1 MADDSHAHSDTPH
14 RVRGIFREE
23 FALWVGIASTL
34 VLLTVGSPWL
44 KHLDSPIL
52 FTLLFAWVFGI
63 MLWLAFGVV
72 RHADC
77 LAIKLGEPY
86 GTLILTLSVISIEVV
101 MITAVMLTGGEN
113 PELARDT
120 MFSVLMIVLNGM
132 LGVTLLVGGW
142 KHREQVYNLQGA
154 NTYLAVIIPLAGL
167 GLVLPRLT
175 DSEPGGVPSVLMEIF
190 LAVVSIVLYAIF
202 LTMQSGRHRNY
213 FQQPALPKTVDG
225 QKSHDAPGGH
235 DDHGNLVIRSTAY
248 HVIFLFLTML
258 PIVLLSKKM
267 ALLVDHG
274 ISALHAPQALGGFL
288 VAILVL
294 SPEGM
299 GAIKSALANRLQR
312 TVNIA
317 LGSALATIGLTI
329 PAVLIVSLTTHKTV
343 ELGLEMPEIL
353 LLALS
358 IGVAVVNFA
367 GTRTNL
373 LQGAIHLVLF
383 FAYLLLIFD

>member
-1 MADDSHAHSDTPH
+1 MAEHAHSPSTPK
-14 RVRGIFREE
+14 RSIFREE

-34 VLLTVGSPWL
+34 VLLTVGAPWL
-44 KHLDSPIL
+44 KHIENPLT
-52 FTLLFAWVFGI
+52 FGLLFAWVFGI

-101 MITAVMLTGGEN
+101 MITAVMITGSEN
-113 PELARDT
+113 PALARDT

-132 LGVTLLVGGW
+132 LGITLLAGGW
-142 KHREQVYNLQGA
+142 KHREQIYNLQGA
-154 NTYLAVIIPLAGL
+154 NSYLSVIIPLAGL
-167 GLVLPRLT
+167 GLVLPRFT
-175 DSEPGGVPSVLMEIF
+175 NSQPGGVPSQMMEIF
-190 LAVVSIVLYAIF
+190 LAVVSIVLYATF
-202 LTMQSGRHRNY
+202 LAMQSGRHRSY
-213 FQQPALPKTVDG
+213 FQQPMLPQSAAKPET
-225 QKSHDAPGGH
+225 HDAPGGH
-235 DDHGNLVIRSTAY
+235 DDHGSLVIRSTAF
-248 HVIFLFLTML
+248 HVVFLILTML

-267 ALLVDHG
+267 AVLVDHG

-299 GAIKSALANRLQR
+299 GAIKAALANRLQR

-329 PAVLIVSLTTHKTV
+329 PAVLIVSLCTSKTV
-343 ELGLEMPEIL
+343 ELGLETPEIL

-367 GTRTNL
+367 NTRTNL
-373 LQGAIHLVLF
+373 LQGTVHLVLF
-383 FAYLLLIFD
+383 FSYLLLIFD